1 MDSDDLRGIVDPYEM
16 LRYVDFE
23 RAEPGPVLAPVVE
36 WLWSVHWQIPEGRT
50 HHQRILNHPA
60 GNISVGTLNGR
71 GEALDTAEGRVYG
84 VFEEV
89 SHRPLRREGWTV
101 AARLT
106 VGGLGAV
113 VGRPARELCNTELDF
128 GDAFSP
134 VLDSDRA
141 HSVVRRV
148 SELSANVKR
157 VDQLRSDLEEV
168 VAGRD
173 VELVAEAAAVSAIAR
188 VAEEDRSVKTADQLA
203 EIAAVSARTL
213 QRQFDRHVGVSP
225 SYVIRRWRIIEAV
238 EEARLSAEEIESWHG
253 WARVAAAL
261 GYSDQAHLTR
271 DFRRHLGVTPSAYRS
286 RQTHNQNS

>member
-1 MDSDDLRGIVDPYEM
+1 M
-16 LRYVDFE
+16 
-23 RAEPGPVLAPVVE
+23 
-36 WLWSVHWQIPEGRT
+36 
-50 HHQRILNHPA
+50 
-60 GNISVGTLNGR
+60 
-71 GEALDTAEGRVYG
+71 
-84 VFEEV
+84 
-89 SHRPLRREGWTV
+89 
-101 AARLT
+101 
-106 VGGLGAV
+106 
-113 VGRPARELCNTELDF
+113 
-128 GDAFSP
+128 
-134 VLDSDRA
+134 
-141 HSVVRRV
+141 

-173 VELVAEAAAVSAIAR
+173 VELVAVSAIAR

-203 EIAAVSARTL
+203 QIAAVSARTL

-253 WARVAAAL
+253 WARVAAEL